1 MVRVTHGRVVNNLVL
16 ICSLAIFVV
25 ISIEVISHKS
35 VFSNRFILW
44 FQFIVCMVFFYDY
57 MLRLL
62 RSDNRVRFFLYNFI
76 YLLVC
81 IPYTNIISWMGL
93 SVNYDTDLL
102 IRILPIVRGCYGVWL
117 LMIYMYKS
125 PISGLLNAY
134 LLSIFMLIYF
144 SSLFFFSFERGE
156 NPHVVDFSDALWWAF
171 MNVTTVGSNI
181 YAVTPIGKWL
191 SVVLAAGG
199 MMMFP
204 IFTVYVTSRFDMVYK
219 KHNRKV

>member
-1 MVRVTHGRVVNNLVL
+1 MVRVSTARVVNNLVML
-16 ICSLAIFVV
+16 CSLAIAIV
-25 ISIEVISHKS
+25 ISVEVISHRTI
-35 VFSNRFILW
+35 FSENFILR
-44 FQFIVCMVFFYDY
+44 FQFVVCMVFLYDY
-57 MLRLL
+57 LVRLRK
-62 RSDNRVRFFLYNFI
+62 SDNRLRFFLYNII

-81 IPYTNIISWMGL
+81 IPYTNIISWLGISL
-93 SVNYDTDLL
+93 NYDTDLIL
-102 IRILPIVRGCYGVWL
+102 RLLPIVRGCYGVWL

-134 LLSIFMLIYF
+134 LLSLFMLIYF
-144 SSLFFFSFERGE
+144 SSLFFFSLERGA
-156 NPHVVDFSDALWWAF
+156 NPQVVDFSDALWWAF

-191 SVVLAAGG
+191 SVILAGGG

-219 KHNRKV
+219 KHRRKV